1 MVTPVRGWLVV
12 DDACEA
18 RTKSRVIGVG
28 LTVEVRRD
36 GGGDGALVV
45 GGYRDIPVVT
55 AGTGDC
61 DSRGA
66 GSESEDS
73 SREVHDD

>member
-28 LTVEVRRD
+28 LAVEVRRD
-36 GGGDGALVV
+36 GGGDGAWVPLHHVDLGRVV
-45 GGYRDIPVVT
+45 
-55 AGTGDC
+55 AG
-61 DSRGA
+61 GA
-66 GSESEDS
+66 GASGGGHRSGG
-73 SREVHDD
+73 V